1 MRERTVTF
9 FDQVMTERIT
19 REARDIH
26 FWRTALTVI
35 AGLLFGI
42 GWVAYKALA
51 AIWFVLAWCAAAVKV
66 GWREARAADR
76 T

>member
-19 REARDIH
+19 RE
-26 FWRTALTVI
+26 ALTVI